1 MKVLVTGLGFGF
13 GRSRV
18 PRSLNPLRG
27 LAFAET
33 CSAGF
38 GELSK

>member
-1 MKVLVTGLGFGF
+1 MKALVTGAAGFAS

-27 LAFAET
+27 LAYAET
-33 CSAGF
+33 SSA
-38 GELSK
+38 EVSR